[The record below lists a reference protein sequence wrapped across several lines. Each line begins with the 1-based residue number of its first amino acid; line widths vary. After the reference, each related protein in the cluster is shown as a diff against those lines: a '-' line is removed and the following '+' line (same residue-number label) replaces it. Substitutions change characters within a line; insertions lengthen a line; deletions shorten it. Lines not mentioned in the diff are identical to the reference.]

1 MTRRALIRLHI
12 PTTTYISSGR
22 WRLPAAKERAPEAK
36 TKRWKGVSDLLSA
49 GPVGQ
54 WECGNVQAI
63 GIFRWVFEHIL
74 MVLLAV
80 EGVFE

>member
-36 TKRWKGVSDLLSA
+36 TKRWKGVSDLMIS
-49 GPVGQ
+49 
-54 WECGNVQAI
+54 
-63 GIFRWVFEHIL
+63 
-74 MVLLAV
+74 
-80 EGVFE
+80 